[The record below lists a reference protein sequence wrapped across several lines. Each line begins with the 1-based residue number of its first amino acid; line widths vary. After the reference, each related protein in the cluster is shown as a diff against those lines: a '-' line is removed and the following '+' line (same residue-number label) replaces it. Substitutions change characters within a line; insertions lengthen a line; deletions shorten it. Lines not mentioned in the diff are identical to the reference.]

1 MSDPRALIGEDGGA
15 VPEVVE
21 VEQTRERML
30 RCALE
35 LFTEHGYEGASIGM
49 IASGMGLSKAAVSYH
64 FRTKEDLLAA
74 VVEPAVH
81 DLDAFF
87 AKVGSGPLKPAR
99 RREAIAEYVGLMVK
113 HRGLLAFL
121 AKEGDRGGP
130 EPGLSQWPRIAEKIE
145 QLFGG
150 DRQDLSE
157 RLYFAAAVR
166 GLATAPAKF
175 PDVSDDDLREHLLRA
190 TERMLAPSRRRSA

>member
-1 MSDPRALIGEDGGA
+1 
-15 VPEVVE
+15 VPEAKD

-35 LFTEHGYEGASIGM
+35 LFTELGYEGASIQM

-64 FRTKEDLLAA
+64 FRTKEDLLNA
-74 VVEPAVH
+74 VVKPAFT

-87 AKVGSGPLKPAR
+87 EKVGTGPLKPAQ
-99 RREAIAEYVGLMVK
+99 RREAIAEYVKLLVG

-121 AKEGDRGGP
+121 AKEGDRENP
-130 EPGLSQWPRIAEKIE
+130 EPVMRQWRSVAENIE

-150 DRQDLSE
+150 DREDLSE
-157 RLYFAAAVR
+157 RLYFAAAIR
-166 GLATAPAKF
+166 GLAIAPVRF
-175 PDVSDDDLREHLLRA
+175 PDVSDDDLREHLQRA
-190 TERMLAPSRRRSA
+190 AERMLARPRRRPA

>member
-1 MSDPRALIGEDGGA
+1 
-15 VPEVVE
+15 VPEAVDS
-21 VEQTRERML
+21 EQTRERML
-30 RCALE
+30 RCALA
-35 LFTEHGYEGASIGM
+35 LFTEHGYEGASIQM
-49 IASGMGLSKAAVSYH
+49 VASGMGFSKAAVSYH
-64 FRTKEDLLAA
+64 FRTKEDLLTA
-74 VVEPAVH
+74 VVEPAFS
-81 DLDAFF
+81 DLGAFF
-87 AKVGSGPLKPAR
+87 EKVGTGPLKPAR
-99 RREAIAEYVGLMVK
+99 RREAIAEYVTLMVK

-121 AKEGDRGGP
+121 AKEGDREHP
-130 EPGLSQWPRIAEKIE
+130 ESLAQWPRVAEKVE

-190 TERMLAPSRRRSA
+190 TERMLTPPRRRSA